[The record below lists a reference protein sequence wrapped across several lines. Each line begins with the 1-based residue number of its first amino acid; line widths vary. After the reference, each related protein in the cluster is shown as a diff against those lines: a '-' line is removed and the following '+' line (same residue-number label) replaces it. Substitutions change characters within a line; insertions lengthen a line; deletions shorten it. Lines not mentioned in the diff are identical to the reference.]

1 VTQLAAHKSYDRKK
15 RVFDVGVAL
24 LLYVL
29 SLPLQA
35 AVALAIVVRLGRP
48 VLFRQARPG
57 LHGTV
62 FTLVKFRSMRPAAVD
77 EGVSSD
83 AVRLTPLGRFLR
95 ATSLDELPTLVNVIK
110 GDMSMVG
117 PRPLLVSYVDRYSP
131 EQARRHEVRPGV
143 TGLAQVNG
151 RNALIW
157 EEKLKLDVEYVDN
170 RTFALDLQ
178 ILRATVL
185 SVLRRSGVTAAGQ
198 ATMTEF
204 QGTDAR
210 GGS

>member
-1 VTQLAAHKSYDRKK
+1 LTQLAARKSYDLKK
-15 RVFDVGVAL
+15 RAFDVVVAL
-24 LLYVL
+24 VLYVL

-35 AVALAIVVRLGRP
+35 AVAVAIVVRLGRP

-62 FTLVKFRSMRPAAVD
+62 FTLVKFRTMRQAAVD

-83 AVRLTPLGRFLR
+83 AVRLTRLGRFLR
-95 ATSLDELPTLVNVIK
+95 ATSLDELPTLLNVMK

-151 RNALIW
+151 RNALNW
-157 EEKLKLDVEYVDN
+157 EDKFKLDVEYVDT

-185 SVLRRSGVTAAGQ
+185 SVLRRSGVSSAGQ
-198 ATMTEF
+198 ATTTEF
-204 QGTDAR
+204 QGTNAG